1 MKKKY
6 LLIIPILLITL
17 LTGCKEKITDAQK
30 FANEYKTISEYNYYI
45 YKNGEEII
53 KILENGTGVVYLG
66 FPECP
71 WCGAYVPMLN
81 EVADIN
87 GLEKIYYYNILEA
100 RKNNTKEYQ
109 KIVSILN
116 DYLQYDDEGNKRVYV
131 PAVVFVQKGEIIGFD
146 DETSYDTKGLKTPEE
161 YWTEEEKKELKS
173 KLSSHIAN
181 IVDNSCT
188 DCNK

>member
-6 LLIIPILLITL
+6 LLIIPIILVLL
-17 LTGCKEKITDAQK
+17 LTGCKESKTDAEK
-30 FANEYKTISEYNYYI
+30 FAEEYKTISEYNYYV
-45 YKNGEEII
+45 YKDIDEII
-53 KILENGTGVVYLG
+53 KILEHGTGAVYLG

-81 EVADIN
+81 EVADIG
-87 GLEKIYYYNILEA
+87 GLEKIYYYNILED

-109 KIVSILN
+109 KIVSIL
-116 DYLQYDDEGNKRVYV
+116 DKYLQYDEEGNKRIFV
-131 PAVVFVQKGEIIGFD
+131 PAVIFVSKGEIIGFD
-146 DETSYDTKGLKTPEE
+146 DETSYDTKGLDNPED
-161 YWTEEEKKELKS
+161 YWTEEEQKDLKN
-173 KLSSHIAN
+173 KLSSYISQ